1 MSAQSVEPRP
11 LSLRVA
17 QRLLSAVWV
26 LVAVSAIEM
35 WRGVL
40 SHPRN
45 LCRRCVSHSWC
56 VPPDNSM
63 QLSARSA
70 ADAGR

>member
-1 MSAQSVEPRP
+1 MSAQAVEPRP

-35 WRGVL
+35 WRWVL
-40 SHPRN
+40 SLPRN
-45 LCRRCVSHSWC
+45 LCRRVCVAFMVC
-56 VPPDNSM
+56 
-63 QLSARSA
+63 A
-70 ADAGR
+70 A